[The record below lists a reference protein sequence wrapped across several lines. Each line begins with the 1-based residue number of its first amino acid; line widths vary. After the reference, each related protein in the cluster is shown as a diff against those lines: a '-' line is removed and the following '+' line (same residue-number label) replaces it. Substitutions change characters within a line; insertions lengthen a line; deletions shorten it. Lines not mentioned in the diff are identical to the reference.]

1 MDETGV
7 AMAKPKWRGP
17 GGQYVAVIGD
27 IKRSR
32 ELHQRDAVQSRLQQ
46 ACIGLNRRT
55 DLEGLLSP
63 FTVTLGDEFQALF
76 GNFRGVWRAIFAIEA
91 MMGDGVEIRFG
102 IGIGGMDTAINREAA
117 IGMDGPAFHRARRAI
132 DQLKQGDHNYRLVGM
147 GQAES
152 LANSALDLLSLER
165 NSWRANRVRILH
177 GMLEDE
183 SVAQIAAALE
193 ISPSAVYKNIQQGG
207 LESICAILAEIATLA
222 DSHREAQP

>member
-1 MDETGV
+1 MT
-7 AMAKPKWRGP
+7 KPKWRGP
-17 GGQYVAVIGD
+17 GGQYVTVIGD

-32 ELHQRDAVQSRLQQ
+32 ELQQREAVQSRLQQ
-46 ACIGLNRRT
+46 ACVELNRRE

-76 GNFRGVWRAIFAIEA
+76 ASFRGVWRAVFAIEA
-91 MMGDGVEIRFG
+91 MLGEGVEIRFG
-102 IGIGGMDTAINREAA
+102 IGVGGMDTAINREAA

-132 DQLKQGDHNYRLVGM
+132 DGLKQGDHNYRVVGM
-147 GQAES
+147 GQAET

-165 NSWRANRVRILH
+165 NGWRANRVRILR
-177 GMLEDE
+177 GMLDDE

-193 ISPSAVYKNIQQGG
+193 ISQSAVYKNIQQGG

>member
-1 MDETGV
+1 MT
-7 AMAKPKWRGP
+7 KPKWRGP
-17 GGQYVAVIGD
+17 RGQYVAVIGD

-32 ELHQRDAVQSRLQQ
+32 ELQQREAVQSRLQQ
-46 ACIGLNRRT
+46 ACVELNRRE

-76 GNFRGVWRAIFAIEA
+76 ASFRGVWRAVFAIEA
-91 MMGDGVEIRFG
+91 MLGEGVGIRFG
-102 IGIGGMDTAINREAA
+102 MGIGGMDTAINREAA

-132 DQLKQGDHNYRLVGM
+132 DGLKQGDHNYRVVGM
-147 GQAES
+147 GQAET

-165 NSWRANRVRILH
+165 NGWRANRVRILR
-177 GMLEDE
+177 GMLDDE

-193 ISPSAVYKNIQQGG
+193 ISQSAVYKNIQQGG